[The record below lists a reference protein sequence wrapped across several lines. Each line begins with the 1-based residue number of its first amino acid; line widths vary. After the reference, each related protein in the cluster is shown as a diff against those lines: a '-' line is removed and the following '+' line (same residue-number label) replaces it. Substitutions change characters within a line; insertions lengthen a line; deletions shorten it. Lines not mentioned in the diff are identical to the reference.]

1 MEKTMIAES
10 TLKKIKMMQRNE
22 ITEYH
27 IYTRVA
33 KFIKDDHNRALILK
47 IANDEKAHEVL
58 WMKYTQEAAQPDWF
72 KVVWYTLLARILG
85 FTFALKL
92 MEMGEIDAQSIY
104 LDLMDDVEE
113 ARQLAKEEDAHE
125 RELLDLLDE
134 ERLHYVGSMVL
145 GLNDALVELTGA
157 IAGLS
162 FALQNTRI
170 IALSGLVTGISATLS
185 MMSSEYL
192 SSRAEGAAHP
202 LKAAGYT
209 GIMYIFVVVV
219 LVLPYL
225 FFDNAHYLY
234 ALMVMLASVV
244 VIILGFTYYVSVAQ
258 GLPFKRRFLEMVV
271 ISMSV
276 ALISFIVGS
285 VLKQVLGIEL

>member
-1 MEKTMIAES
+1 MLAES
-10 TLKKIKMMQRNE
+10 TLKKIRMMQKNE

-33 KFIKDDHNRALILK
+33 KFIKDEHNRDLILK
-47 IANDEKAHEVL
+47 IAQDEKAHESL
-58 WMKYTQEAAQPDWF
+58 WLKYTQEEVKPDWL
-72 KVVWYTLLARILG
+72 KVYWYTFLARIFG

-92 MEMGEIDAQSIY
+92 MEQGEVDAQSIY
-104 LDLMDDVEE
+104 LDLIDDVEE
-113 ARQLAKEEDAHE
+113 AKQLAKEEDAHE
-125 RELLDLLDE
+125 SELLDLLDE

-192 SSRAEGAAHP
+192 SSRADGAEHP
-202 LKAAGYT
+202 LKSAGYT
-209 GIMYIFVVVV
+209 GIMYIFVVIV
-219 LVLPYL
+219 LVMPYL

-234 ALMVMLASVV
+234 ALVVMLVSVV

-258 GLPFKRRFLEMVV
+258 GLPFKRRFLEMVI

-276 ALISFIVGS
+276 ALISFLVGS
-285 VLKQVLGIEL
+285 VLKQVLGIDI